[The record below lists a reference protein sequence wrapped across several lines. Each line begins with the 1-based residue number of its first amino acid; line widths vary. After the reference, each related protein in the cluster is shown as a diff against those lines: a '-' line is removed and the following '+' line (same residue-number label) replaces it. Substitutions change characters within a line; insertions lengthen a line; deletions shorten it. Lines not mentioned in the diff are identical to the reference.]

1 MIKLLAIAVYFLII
15 FTIGVVA
22 SRKVKTS
29 KDFILGNRKFNALT
43 TALGAGAADMSQW
56 LMMGLPGLVYL
67 SGMNAIWLPIALV
80 IGAYCNWKFIAVRLR
95 VETQKYGNALTIPGY
110 LANKLND
117 KLDVIKVLF
126 TVMTSIF
133 FIIYISSALVALAL
147 VISSFSSFEYIHCLL
162 FSAIFI
168 FVYVSVGGFVAI
180 NWVDVMQGSLMLF
193 ALLIVPTAII
203 LDQASVANAYNKIQ
217 MLGINF
223 SNPFLDLNAVAIIST
238 LSWGLGYF
246 GQIHVLVRFMAT
258 KNPNTLKASKNIC
271 ISWMVL
277 SLMGAFAVGLF
288 GRLLFSLS
296 DNINPETIFLLSAN
310 KLFPEWLAG
319 IVLAAVLSAIMST
332 VSAQLHTTASSLTED
347 LLPKIFNRF
356 NKIWMTR
363 TIMLLIIFIA
373 GIYAYNP
380 QNTVLGLVS
389 FAWAGLGSAFGPVIL
404 FSLYSKKMTKD
415 SALYGIITG
424 GVTVLVWHACKGF
437 GGIFELYE
445 IIPGF
450 IFASTVITLKNSK
463 IGVKTKA

>member
-1 MIKLLAIAVYFLII
+1 MIKLLTIIIYFFII
-15 FTIGVVA
+15 FTIGIVA
-22 SRKVKTS
+22 SKKIKTS
-29 KDFILGNRKFNALT
+29 KDFILGNRKLSVLT
-43 TALGAGAADMSQW
+43 TALGAGAADMSAW

-67 SGMNAIWLPIALV
+67 YGINAIWLPIGLT

-95 VETQKYGNALTIPGY
+95 VETQKHGNALTIPGY

-117 KLDVIKVLF
+117 KSDAIKILFAVI
-126 TVMTSIF
+126 TSIF
-133 FIIYISSALVALAL
+133 FVIYISSALVALSL
-147 VISSFSSFEYIHCLL
+147 VISSFSNFEYFYCLL
-162 FSAIFI
+162 FNAIFI
-168 FVYVSVGGFVAI
+168 FIYISIGGFMAI

-193 ALLIVPTAII
+193 VLLIVPTAII
-203 LDQASVANAYNKIQ
+203 LDQGSITVAYNRIQ
-217 MLGINF
+217 ALNINF
-223 SNPFLDLNAVAIIST
+223 NNPFLNLNAVTIIST

-246 GQIHVLVRFMAT
+246 GQLHILVRFMAT
-258 KNPNTLKASKNIC
+258 KNPNTLKLSKNIC

-288 GRLLFSLS
+288 GRLLFSLR

-332 VSAQLHTTASSLTED
+332 ISAQLHTVASSLTED
-347 LLPKIFNRF
+347 LLPKICNRF

-363 TIMLLIIFIA
+363 IIMLLIIFIA

-424 GVTVLVWHACKGF
+424 GATVLIWHACKEF

-450 IFASTVITLKNSK
+450 IFASAVITIRNNK
-463 IGVKTKA
+463 IGMKTKA